1 MSSLLFF
8 CYGFLAC
15 GVYGLLA
22 GSVGFLGAYV
32 FVRRIYGSVF
42 LSEFYEDA
50 ANSVLKC
57 YQGRLGGHMRQGVQ
71 IALGLSMMYWGLEV
85 SRFQILEGAA
95 IPLTSPTFLT
105 GLASFGRATQLELEK
120 A

>member
-15 GVYGLLA
+15 AVYGLLA

-50 ANSVLKC
+50 ANNVLKR
-57 YQGRLGGHMRQGVQ
+57 YQGRLSGHMRQGVQ
-71 IALGLSMMYWGLEV
+71 IALGLSTMYWKLEV
-85 SRFQILEGAA
+85 S
-95 IPLTSPTFLT
+95 
-105 GLASFGRATQLELEK
+105 
-120 A
+120 